1 MNEDDI
7 TRIKALN
14 LKEKKIDTNYR
25 LYRVQNPRM
34 TEYFGKRLL
43 RFQMFQT
50 KVVRFK
56 VIECV

>member
-34 TEYFGKRLL
+34 TEYFGKHL
-43 RFQMFQT
+43 FPNVSN
-50 KVVRFK
+50 KSCK
-56 VIECV
+56 I